1 MAQLK
6 TKLYRDTVNG
16 KLLTYEE
23 VKEEYAA
30 EVNAELPVDDDTFG
44 IILAH
49 RLVQNGGRYLMIK
62 DNLLEWCNDYAEYK
76 EAERFLN
83 QQERNTSVR
92 DIYESVS
99 AKDDYL
105 YEEILKELRH
115 ETDEDSIK
123 LFKRLK
129 TLI

>member
-6 TKLYRDTVNG
+6 TKLYRDTIDG

-23 VKEEYAA
+23 VKKEYSTS
-30 EVNAELPVDDDTFG
+30 VKAELPIDDDTFS

-49 RLVQNGGRYLMIK
+49 MLVQNGGRYLLIK
-62 DNLLEWCNDYAEYK
+62 DDTLEWCNDYAEYK

-83 QQERNTSVR
+83 QEERNTSVR
-92 DIYESVS
+92 DIYECVS

-105 YEEILKELRH
+105 FTEVLKELRE
-115 ETDEDSIK
+115 ETDEDSVQ
-123 LFKRLK
+123 LLERLK
-129 TLI
+129 KLI

>member
-6 TKLYRDTVNG
+6 TKLYRDTANG

-30 EVNAELPVDDDTFG
+30 EVNAELPVDDDAFS

-49 RLVQNGGRYLMIK
+49 RLVQNGGRYLLIK
-62 DNLLEWCNDYAEYK
+62 DNILEWCNDYAEYK
-76 EAERFLN
+76 EAERFLS

-99 AKDDYL
+99 VKDDYL

-115 ETDEDSIK
+115 ETDEDSVK
-123 LFKRLK
+123 LFERLK
-129 TLI
+129 KLI

>member
-1 MAQLK
+1 MVN
-6 TKLYRDTVNG
+6 TKLYRDTTNEN
-16 KLLTYEE
+16 LLTYEE
-23 VKEEYAA
+23 VKDMYAEE
-30 EVNAELPVDDDTFG
+30 VKAELPIDDDTFG
-44 IILAH
+44 FILMGM
-49 RLVQNGGRYLMIK
+49 LLQNGGRYLLIK
-62 DNLLEWCNDYAEYK
+62 DKILAWCNDYAEYK
-76 EAERFLN
+76 EAERFLS

-105 YEEILKELRH
+105 FNEIVKELRH
-115 ETDEDSIK
+115 ESDEDSVK